1 MQTSSQGRL
10 NNMICPGQRNAL
22 AAPTY
27 TTTRMNK
34 TVNVDKINNIFI
46 VMVLPT
52 KSVLSIKKH
61 DIHNIHRLA

>member
-1 MQTSSQGRL
+1 
-10 NNMICPGQRNAL
+10 MICPGQRNAL

-34 TVNVDKINNIFI
+34 TLNVDKINNIFI